1 MPTKSN
7 PTVASSTRQRREGS
21 DCLETSLQL
30 LHSSV
35 EHAKAWDESFRE
47 TGSFAA
53 CHKTSGGRSATTTPT
68 TAASSSANSSSSTW
82 WVNLLQR
89 LQESHRTDRQQ
100 WEHDLKKAKNQSS
113 HFKEE
118 LKETIEDRIAWLE
131 ERFLEEIHNQ
141 NNRGGDN
148 YSGGD
153 STVSTTHADT
163 SDSDADYNQLDVQ
176 ARRRRNNS
184 LLRSMAPPALDANV
198 EVSYD
203 SAMALQRLDELE
215 RVVERQQAEKSELST
230 LLEHATKVTHQGEQL
245 SASMQQQLQ
254 TLLRE
259 VDQTAQKQKKY
270 YREKVATQK
279 RLLQLLE
286 QQHNNTVDEFRNE
299 KSLLESTIA
308 QLRSEKAALEK
319 NLEAVRIDHK
329 AQKEDWEREK
339 RSLQTVIRHLE
350 GDDVD
355 GLTPGRR
362 QDGAFIIS
370 SNSDDFYQ
378 DDVSSIHAST
388 FMVRP
393 TSSAS
398 MSSPRR
404 AAGGVAEEQFDENYD
419 RALVERDYFKQEA
432 EHAKR
437 ELESLKSMTSNVTG
451 DASVASDAG
460 FIKELEKEVERY
472 KRQLDKELDHYRNLA
487 AYTQKELDEYRKDV
501 QKELNVAKQ
510 QIQEADEAYEKKLAS
525 AVAEYQRILD
535 EKEEEMQ
542 AAIAELMSQHEG
554 LSEEQRYRDSLEKRN
569 GLASKIRKLERQRDD
584 EKCEWKLRLE
594 TVVAEKKRFQE
605 ESERL
610 AKSLD
615 ELTVKHKAEL
625 SELEAKL
632 GQESQKWTECSSGA
646 ELANKRLAKELKESK
661 SKLEKLKRERENW
674 EDLMERHSREAE
686 EWASQLEELKESYS
700 AEVATLNELLVQAR
714 QDCDVCVAKLH
725 ESEAE
730 VTLLKS
736 ELLASRSETDVTAS
750 NEQKHMEEMQ
760 ALTKELEK
768 SKGETRALVDKTNE
782 LSRSLEALRKD
793 HSASKS
799 KWDGLIADKDNQIL
813 ELRVQCCSLTEKLD
827 GKAASTMD
835 SRVVVNSMEELR
847 KDVVSIRDTLE
858 STALTDK
865 TIAGANYAQLSDDI
879 GAVQTTLNE
888 ALAEITL
895 GSEAMMEMREIIDK
909 VLKAVKSRSE
919 SSRDSQPQALSTEIL
934 GLRELLGAFTEAQ
947 KSGVSLLNDSMRQ
960 EMVVDLQKKES
971 KIAELNACFEQTK
984 AELFAVR
991 EKLLSA
997 EQEIATLNDQ
1007 ADAYG
1012 EELMRIQALNAGLE
1026 EALSATER
1034 KMEEAILQQGHQTYG
1049 DRGVVNGL
1057 GAGRAE
1063 DDSTPLLEEALALAQ
1078 GLTDLVHGKDEDTDV
1093 MDMLQSLSDLMDQH
1107 ERGEWQPSQRPDA
1120 EIENREGPPSRTG
1133 PGIVSHQTPGVPRP
1147 RTRSSDSSAASVGV
1161 DFSAKRE
1168 APPAPVRTPEASRH
1182 ETSLQIVV
1190 EQLYARCQLLE
1201 RERTQM
1207 IETTLDLLSAAREA
1221 NEAEL
1226 DAALITARR
1235 RAAEE
1240 VLRVRKE
1247 SHKEKERLYLKVC
1260 GACAKGLLIAGTT
1273 TVRSEATA
1281 PMVSTADGVQ
1291 VSVCQA

>member
-7 PTVASSTRQRREGS
+7 PTVASSARQRRDGS

-35 EHAKAWDESFRE
+35 EHAKAWDESCRE
-47 TGSFAA
+47 TGSFA
-53 CHKTSGGRSATTTPT
+53 CHKASGLKSATTTPT
-68 TAASSSANSSSSTW
+68 TAASSSANSTSSAW

-131 ERFLEEIHNQ
+131 ERFLEEIQNQ
-141 NNRGGDN
+141 SNRGGDN
-148 YSGGD
+148 HSGD

-163 SDSDADYNQLDVQ
+163 SDSDADYNQLDGQ
-176 ARRRRNNS
+176 ARMRRNKS
-184 LLRSMAPPALDANV
+184 LLQSLAPPALDANV

-230 LLEHATKVTHQGEQL
+230 LLEHATRVTHQGEQL

-254 TLLRE
+254 TLLKE
-259 VDQTAQKQKKY
+259 VDQTAQKQKRY

-299 KSLLESTIA
+299 KSLLEATIE

-319 NLEAVRIDHK
+319 SLEAVRIDHE
-329 AQKEDWEREK
+329 AQREGWEREK
-339 RSLQTVIRHLE
+339 RSLQSVIRHLE
-350 GDDVD
+350 GDDRD
-355 GLTPGRR
+355 GLTPGRS
-362 QDGAFIIS
+362 QEGAFIIS
-370 SNSDDFYQ
+370 SNSDDCYQ

-393 TSSAS
+393 ASSAS
-398 MSSPRR
+398 VSSPRR
-404 AAGGVAEEQFDENYD
+404 AAGGATEEQWDEHYD
-419 RALVERDYFKQEA
+419 RALVERDYFRQEA

-437 ELESLKSMTSNVTG
+437 ELQSLKSMTSNGTG

-487 AYTQKELDEYRKDV
+487 AYTQKEFDEYRRDAH
-501 QKELNVAKQ
+501 KELSVAKQ
-510 QIQEADEAYEKKLAS
+510 QLQDADEAYEKKLAS
-525 AVAEYQRILD
+525 AISEYQRLLN
-535 EKEEEMQ
+535 EKEDEMQ
-542 AAIAELMSQHEG
+542 AAIAELMNQHEG

-594 TVVAEKKRFQE
+594 TVVAEKNRFQE

-610 AKSLD
+610 SKILD
-615 ELTVKHKAEL
+615 ELSVKHK
-625 SELEAKL
+625 SELTELEKKL
-632 GQESQKWTECSSGA
+632 GQESLKWTECTSGA
-646 ELANKRLAKELKESK
+646 ESTNKRLSKELKESK
-661 SKLEKLKRERENW
+661 SKLEKLKRERDNW

-686 EWASQLEELKESYS
+686 EWASQLQEVKESYS
-700 AEVATLNELLVQAR
+700 AEVARLNESLAEAR
-714 QDCDVCVAKLH
+714 LACDESIAKLT

-730 VTLLKS
+730 VAGLKA
-736 ELLASRSETDVTAS
+736 ELQASKSETDVTKS
-750 NEQKHMEEMQ
+750 NKAKHLEEMQ
-760 ALTKELEK
+760 TMAREVEK

-782 LSRSLEALRKD
+782 LTRSLESLRRD
-793 HSASKS
+793 HSVSKS
-799 KWDGLIADKDNQIL
+799 KWESLIVDKDNQIL

-827 GKAASTMD
+827 GMASSTMD
-835 SRVVVNSMEELR
+835 SKNFMNSMEELR

-858 STALTDK
+858 STAVTDK
-865 TIAGANYAQLSDDI
+865 TIAGANHAQLSDDI

-895 GSEAMMEMREIIDK
+895 GSEAMMEMRDIIDK
-909 VLKAVKSRSE
+909 VLKAVKSRPDSNRE
-919 SSRDSQPQALSTEIL
+919 SQHQLLSSEIL
-934 GLRELLGAFTEAQ
+934 ELRELASTLAETH
-947 KSGVSLLNDSMRQ
+947 KSGVSLLSDSMRQ
-960 EMVVDLQKKES
+960 EMVADLQKKES
-971 KIAELNACFEQTK
+971 RIAELNACFEQTK
-984 AELFAVR
+984 AELSAVR
-991 EKLLSA
+991 EKLSSA
-997 EQEIATLNDQ
+997 EHEIATLNDQ

-1026 EALSATER
+1026 DALSAAER
-1034 KMEEAILQQGHQTYG
+1034 KMEEAILQQGHQPYG
-1049 DRGVVNGL
+1049 DRSVEYGKIAA
-1057 GAGRAE
+1057 GAE
-1063 DDSTPLLEEALALAQ
+1063 DSTPLLEEALALAQ
-1078 GLTDLVHGKDEDTDV
+1078 GLTDLVHGRDEDTDV

-1107 ERGEWQPSQRPDA
+1107 ERGEWHPSERSDA
-1120 EIENREGPPSRTG
+1120 DNENREGPPSRPR
-1133 PGIVSHQTPGVPRP
+1133 PGIVSHQFPGVPRP
-1147 RTRSSDSSAASVGV
+1147 RTRSSDSSTASAHVNVSG
-1161 DFSAKRE
+1161 KRE
-1168 APPAPVRTPEASRH
+1168 GPPAPVQTPEASRH
-1182 ETSLQIVV
+1182 DTSLQIVV

-1235 RAAEE
+1235 RATEE

-1260 GACAKGLLIAGTT
+1260 GACAKGLLIAGTSP
-1273 TVRSEATA
+1273 VRSEGRA
-1281 PMVSTADGVQ
+1281 PIVSTADGAQ
-1291 VSVCQA
+1291 GSVCNV